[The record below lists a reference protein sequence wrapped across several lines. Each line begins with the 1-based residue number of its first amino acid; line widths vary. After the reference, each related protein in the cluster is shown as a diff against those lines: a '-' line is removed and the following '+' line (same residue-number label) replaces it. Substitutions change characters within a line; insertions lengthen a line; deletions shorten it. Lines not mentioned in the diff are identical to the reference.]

1 MSLRII
7 TLASREREG
16 SFHHDHHHDYL
27 QIRIK
32 DDMDDDDHTQK
43 LISFCL
49 KLTVNVFVWQD
60 VEPYGVLDIMKIF
73 CGGTEM

>member
-1 MSLRII
+1 
-7 TLASREREG
+7 
-16 SFHHDHHHDYL
+16 
-27 QIRIK
+27 
-32 DDMDDDDHTQK
+32 MDDDDHTQK